1 MTNKRFYTLAEMIVA
16 LRREYVKAYEIL
28 DKMKQCIR
36 VDSSICKGKNE
47 PFSSIQSDM
56 RLSFNSVLN
65 PEFHGDSHAIVILDV
80 NKKGLFTI
88 ARKVFKTITGFESC
102 FNPDRES
109 YFLETENN
117 GEYFYT
123 GYRKHYVEKIYIL
136 EDKKEEFLNLFQQL
150 RELDICNVLEAYTIS
165 SIKVGNIYSNIDIR
179 GIGIEYELCRD
190 YYNIKYDA
198 QNDLIRYKTKEFTI
212 DYNHSFYNILETRIP
227 SYSIPDD
234 YLNIIKKSDVNL
246 ENIEF
251 ENYLGK
257 NGTLSISHEDGKK
270 LVLSKTI
277 KR

>member
-246 ENIEF
+246 ENREF